1 VDDLCIPA
9 SENLHRSRLRSAT
22 WSGPFSADF
31 VAEVGITTVRD
42 GWSHFLKRSIVTRW
56 MARATYARLY

>member
-1 VDDLCIPA
+1 V
-9 SENLHRSRLRSAT
+9 EGLRC
-22 WSGPFSADF
+22 ADF